1 VIGFPVFPSSLSGRR
16 AIIGS
21 KQTGP
26 RKDIALP
33 LTPALRRRFARLLS
47 ITLVLATLMGP
58 PPARAQDGI
67 GLIRDAEIERDIRTW
82 VTPIFRA
89 AGLDP
94 NFVQIYLVADPR
106 INSFVAGGQ
115 RIFINTGLLT
125 RSQSANQVIGV
136 IAHETGHIAG
146 GHLLRMQE
154 ALKAATAEA
163 IVGFLIGGVAAAG
176 GAGGDGLG
184 GGMLAGESMAQ
195 RSIFAYSIN
204 QEARA
209 DHAALTFLD
218 DTHQSARGLL
228 EFYEILMKQEA
239 LLPGLQD
246 PYLRTHPLTSERVD
260 YVRHHVETSPY
271 SDVKDPP
278 EWTEQHAR
286 IVAKLQGFLLSPTDA
301 LKLYPPSDTSIAAR
315 YARAI
320 AYHRIPLDNQAL
332 SEIDSMLRDE
342 PGNAYF
348 WELKGQILFEGG
360 HPDQA
365 VSEYQKAV
373 DLAGDEPLLKIE
385 LAQVMLEASE
395 DDATAR
401 TVAGYLKDVLRQDDQ
416 NPDAWHFLGI
426 AQGRLGDIGDA
437 SLDLAEEAILSGDT
451 QTAKSQAERATQ
463 LLPRGSPGWL
473 KADDIRLQIKD
484 NN

>member
-1 VIGFPVFPSSLSGRR
+1 MTFTPQPCRR
-16 AIIGS
+16 A
-21 KQTGP
+21 
-26 RKDIALP
+26 
-33 LTPALRRRFARLLS
+33 ARLLAIGFVIVS
-47 ITLVLATLMGP
+47 LLLP
-58 PPARAQDGI
+58 PRPAMAQDGI
-67 GLIRDAEIERDIRTW
+67 GLIRDAEIERDIRVW

-94 NFVQIYLVADPR
+94 SFVQIYLVADPQ

-125 RSQSANQVIGV
+125 RSQSADQVIGV

-154 ALKAATAEA
+154 SLKAATAEMIA
-163 IVGFLIGGVAAAG
+163 GIILGGAMAAG
-176 GAGGDGLG
+176 GAGGDALG
-184 GGMLAGESMAQ
+184 GGMIVGQTMAQ

-218 DTHQSARGLL
+218 KTHQSARGLL
-228 EFYEILMKQEA
+228 EFFEILLKQEA
-239 LLPGLQD
+239 LLPGMQD

-286 IVAKLQGFLLSPTDA
+286 IVAKLQGFLLPPGDA
-301 LKLYPPSDTSIAAR
+301 LKLYPANDTSIPAR

-320 AYHRIPLDNQAL
+320 AYHRVPMDKQAL
-332 SEIDSMLRDE
+332 AEIDGLLHDE
-342 PGNAYF
+342 PRNAYF

-360 HPDQA
+360 HTGAA
-365 VSEYQKAV
+365 VAEYRKAV
-373 DLAGDEPLLKIE
+373 EFAGDETLLEIE

-395 DDATAR
+395 DNATAR
-401 TVAGYLKDVLRQDDQ
+401 EVVGYLHDALRRDDQ

-426 AQGRLGDIGDA
+426 AQGRLGDVGNA
-437 SLDLAEEAILSGDT
+437 SLDLAEEAVLSGDDG
-451 QTAKSQAERATQ
+451 TAKSQALRATQ
-463 LLPRGSPGWL
+463 LLKRGSPGWL
-473 KADDIRLQIKD
+473 KANDIRLQIKD
-484 NN
+484 NH

>member
-1 VIGFPVFPSSLSGRR
+1 MTFTP
-16 AIIGS
+16 
-21 KQTGP
+21 
-26 RKDIALP
+26 LP
-33 LTPALRRRFARLLS
+33 CRSVARLLAVGVVIVS
-47 ITLVLATLMGP
+47 LLLP
-58 PPARAQDGI
+58 PRPAMAQDGI
-67 GLIRDAEIERDIRTW
+67 GLIRDAEIERDIRVW

-94 NFVQIYLVADPR
+94 SFVQIYLVADPQ

-115 RIFINTGLLT
+115 RVFINTGLLT

-154 ALKAATAEA
+154 ALKAATAEMIA
-163 IVGFLIGGVAAAG
+163 GIILGGAMAAG
-176 GAGGDGLG
+176 GAGGNAFG
-184 GGMLAGESMAQ
+184 GGMMAGESMAQ

-218 DTHQSARGLL
+218 KTHQSARGLL
-228 EFYEILMKQEA
+228 EFFEILLKEEA
-239 LLPGLQD
+239 LLPGMQD

-286 IVAKLQGFLLSPTDA
+286 VVAKLQGFLLPPGDA
-301 LKLYPPSDTSIAAR
+301 LKLYPVSDTSIPAR

-320 AYHRIPLDNQAL
+320 AYHRVPMDKQAL
-332 SEIDSMLRDE
+332 VEIDSLLHDE
-342 PGNAYF
+342 PQNAYF

-365 VSEYQKAV
+365 VSEYRNAV
-373 DLAGDEPLLKIE
+373 QFAADETLLKIE

-395 DDATAR
+395 DSATAKAA
-401 TVAGYLKDVLRQDDQ
+401 AGYLHDALRRDDQ
-416 NPDAWHFLGI
+416 NPDAWHFLAI
-426 AQGRLGDIGDA
+426 AQGRMGDIGNA
-437 SLDLAEEAILSGDT
+437 SLDLAEEAVLSGDDG
-451 QTAKSQAERATQ
+451 TAKSQALRATQ
-463 LLPRGSPGWL
+463 LLARGSPGWL
-473 KADDIRLQIKD
+473 KANDIRLQIKD